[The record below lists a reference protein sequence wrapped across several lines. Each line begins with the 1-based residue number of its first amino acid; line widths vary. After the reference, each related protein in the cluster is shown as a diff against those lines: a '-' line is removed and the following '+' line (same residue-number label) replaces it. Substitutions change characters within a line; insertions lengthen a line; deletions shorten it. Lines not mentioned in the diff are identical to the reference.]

1 MKRQKN
7 YIFGIIFNPV
17 LVFLFR
23 NLTKRFFRLKICKL
37 AANFFRSLYWNFF
50 CRSSYVLFVFLGCM
64 FNFRIFI
71 IIFIKIGFVSFFI
84 ILFRKTNS
92 VNVGIIFFGKCIR
105 IIKSKFMFFIFKNFF
120 KVTWFLVSV
129 SLFSMNIW
137 SNKLEHKITR
147 LIL

>member
-7 YIFGIIFNPV
+7 NYFGIIFNLV
-17 LVFLFR
+17 LAFLFR

-37 AANFFRSLYWNFF
+37 ASYFFRSLYWNFF
-50 CRSSYVLFVFLGCM
+50 CRSSYVLFVFLGCI
-64 FNFRIFI
+64 FNVFRIFI
-71 IIFIKIGFVSFFI
+71 IIFIKIGFFSFFI

-137 SNKLEHKITR
+137 SNKLEHKF
-147 LIL
+147 IL